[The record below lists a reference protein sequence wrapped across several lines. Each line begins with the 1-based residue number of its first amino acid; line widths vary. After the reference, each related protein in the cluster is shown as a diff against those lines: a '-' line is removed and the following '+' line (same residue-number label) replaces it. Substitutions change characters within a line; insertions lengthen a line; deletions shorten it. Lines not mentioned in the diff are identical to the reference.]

1 MFVYELRERLTVC
14 KVLIAHLKARKETRW
29 HCFDENLDY
38 PDKDDNYLKYINSR
52 MEDGKIVILDRAL
65 VRRGEIYEHSN

>member
-1 MFVYELRERLTVC
+1 M
-14 KVLIAHLKARKETRW
+14 KARKETRW